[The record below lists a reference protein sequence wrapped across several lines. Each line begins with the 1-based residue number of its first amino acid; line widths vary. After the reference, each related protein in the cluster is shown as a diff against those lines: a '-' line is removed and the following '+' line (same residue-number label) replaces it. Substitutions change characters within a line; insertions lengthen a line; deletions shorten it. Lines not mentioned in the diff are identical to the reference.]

1 MKFGKLQNIDHVAF
15 SLPSTPDAT
24 VEMLRS
30 TGPRSGPLQFY
41 IGATGWGMK
50 EWVGRIYPPN
60 TKNKDFLYH
69 YTRQFNTIELN
80 STHYGIPK
88 LATVEKWMEDA
99 TEDFRFCPKIP
110 QSISHS
116 RQLGMGQN
124 RLAHFCDTLAVLN
137 QKLGCCFLQFPP
149 YFGLD
154 RMPLVKSFLEQ
165 IPESLPLA
173 LEFRHQSWFEP
184 GAGCEPLF
192 AYMQEKGIG
201 TVITDVAGRRDVLH
215 GRLTTPTAM
224 IRFVGNNLHP
234 TDYQRIDEWVEKIKV
249 WSDLGLREVYFF
261 THEPDNLLA
270 PDLAMYLCE
279 RSSKMENTTVRG
291 PKLIDPNNTVG
302 RQISLF
308 E

>member
-15 SLPSTPDAT
+15 SLPDTPGKTIQTLQSA
-24 VEMLRS
+24 R
-30 TGPRSGPLQFY
+30 PRSGPLQCY
-41 IGATGWGMK
+41 VGATGWGMK
-50 EWVGRIYPPN
+50 EWVGRIYPAN

-80 STHYGIPK
+80 TTHYGIPK
-88 LATVEKWMEDA
+88 LATVEKWMEDSSN
-99 TEDFRFCPKIP
+99 DFRFCPKIP

-124 RLAHFCDTLAVLN
+124 HLANFCNAMAVLTP
-137 QKLGCCFLQFPP
+137 KLGCCFLQFPP

-154 RMPLVKSFLEQ
+154 RVPLIKSFLERV
-165 IPESLPLA
+165 PDTLPLA
-173 LEFRHQSWFEP
+173 LEFRHQSWFEA
-184 GAGCEPLF
+184 GADCESLF
-192 AYMQEKGIG
+192 SHMREKGFG

-234 TDYQRIDEWVEKIKV
+234 TDFERIDAWVEKIKE
-249 WSDLGLREVYFF
+249 WSDLGLREIYFF

-279 RSSKMENTTVRG
+279 KVAKMDNTVVRG
-291 PKLIDPNNTVG
+291 PQLIDPNNAVG